1 MTTDQQLAVLRNIRD
16 VRRELQTLKLML
28 YGVIALQ
35 LINLIVSLTRL

>member
-35 LINLIVSLTRL
+35 CINLIVGLTRL